1 MADQWHFSINGK
13 QAGPI
18 SSSELKQLASSGRLS
33 RNDLVWKDG
42 LPNWVAAEKLKGLF
56 PALEN
61 SFQPTLP
68 PRIPPLQPS
77 PPPLISNTS
86 SIAGIDNNFLA
97 SGLPRKKPSEALA
110 IAMLVTPVVA
120 SLILFLVNL
129 TGNMQIILAWGTVC
143 ITGVLG
149 FIDAKSLG
157 MGSPTDLKPTGKKH
171 GGPIAIA
178 IGIIGVWIIGFPLY
192 FNSRKRFG
200 SLNLLLP
207 SILVT
212 AVFLATPF
220 LAASIMSGG
229 LPKVD
234 APEVTQ
240 ILRTLL
246 REQVMK
252 INPEFTDSVA
262 TYKPVEI
269 SFDSA
274 KQQRVARVE
283 IESQLGTEVIYYLI
297 EWNNRSKNL
306 FWLKIIPNP
315 DGN

>member
-97 SGLPRKKPSEALA
+97 SSLPRKKPSEALA
-110 IAMLVTPVVA
+110 ITMLVTPVVA

-129 TGNMQIILAWGTVC
+129 TENMQAILGLGTVC
-143 ITGVLG
+143 ITGILG

-171 GGPIAIA
+171 AGPIASA

-212 AVFLATPF
+212 AVFLATLNFMP
-220 LAASIMSGG
+220 GD
-229 LPKVD
+229 LPEVD

-240 ILRTLL
+240 TLRTLL

-283 IESQLGTEVIYYLI
+283 IKSQLGTEVIYYLI
-297 EWNNRSKNL
+297 EWDNRSKNL
-306 FWLKIIPNP
+306 FWVKIIPNP

>member
-129 TGNMQIILAWGTVC
+129 TENMQVILAWGTVC

-171 GGPIAIA
+171 TGPIAIA

-212 AVFLATPF
+212 AVFLVTATFFTPKN
-220 LAASIMSGG
+220 

-234 APEVTQ
+234 APEVTKV
-240 ILRTLL
+240 LRTLL

-252 INPEFTDSVA
+252 INPEFMDSVA

-283 IESQLGTEVIYYLI
+283 IKSQLGTGVIYYLI
-297 EWNNRSKNL
+297 EWNNRSKDL
-306 FWLKIIPNP
+306 FWVKIIPNP

>member
-1 MADQWHFSINGK
+1 MADQWHFSINGN

-18 SSSELKQLASSGRLS
+18 SSSELKQLASSGGLS

-42 LPNWVAAEKLKGLF
+42 LPNWIAAEKLKGLF

-129 TGNMQIILAWGTVC
+129 TENMQVILAWGTVC

-171 GGPIAIA
+171 TGPIAIA

-192 FNSRKRFG
+192 FNSRKRLG

-212 AVFLATPF
+212 AVFLVTAAFFTPKN
-220 LAASIMSGG
+220 

-234 APEVTQ
+234 APEVTKV
-240 ILRTLL
+240 LRTLL

-252 INPEFTDSVA
+252 INPAFMDSVA

-283 IESQLGTEVIYYLI
+283 IKSQLGTEVIYYLI
-297 EWNNRSKNL
+297 EWNNRSKDL
-306 FWLKIIPNP
+306 FWVKIIPNP
-315 DGN
+315 NGN